1 MVGMMY
7 FIIPNAMDSAKVNY
21 EALLGLPI
29 VQELLRKN
37 KKLRKEN
44 KALRNLICSLP
55 EFRCDYAHPKES
67 HAQSGEFRSPVNIKI
82 ESEHE
87 PTPCDTLV
95 DDDEVVL
102 VQKHPSENVV
112 YVIDDMQITST
123 DEDES
128 IEDNAEEHVEED
140 PENITGVID
149 GNKAADEEAEEEEEE
164 QEEEDEQ
171 EEEEEQEDEEEEE
184 EHEQE
189 QEAVVEPKVAETT
202 TQNTEDEVFEIQ
214 ISGKAYYTTNEI
226 NGAIYAVDENED
238 VGDEV
243 GKFKEGKP
251 TFYKKS
257 KK

>member
-55 EFRCDYAHPKES
+55 EFRCDYTHPKES

-112 YVIDDMQITST
+112 YVIDDMLISNTEQDVEDDDDAHEEEDTENVTDVVEDNIAVQEEEAEQEDEED
-123 DEDES
+123 DED
-128 IEDNAEEHVEED
+128 
-140 PENITGVID
+140 
-149 GNKAADEEAEEEEEE
+149 EEEEE
-164 QEEEDEQ
+164 DE
-171 EEEEEQEDEEEEE
+171 EDEEEEE
-184 EHEQE
+184 EADKEE
-189 QEAVVEPKVAETT
+189 DVVVEPKVAETT

-214 ISGKAYYTTNEI
+214 ISGKTYYTTNEI